1 MNELYS
7 KITINDISFSI
18 TKTGNAIYFEVIP
31 AKYRDSSIKITD
43 ENSKSTRNINYQNL
57 SIAFFGG
64 EEVEAFK
71 QAINML
77 STQLNQITGGN

>member
-18 TKTGNAIYFEVIP
+18 TKAGNAIHFEVIP
-31 AKYRDSSIKITD
+31 AEYRDSSIKITD
-43 ENSKSTRNINYQNL
+43 ENSKSTRNINYQDL
-57 SIAFFGG
+57 SITFFGG

-71 QAINML
+71 QAINMI

>member
-31 AKYRDSSIKITD
+31 AKYRDSLIKITD
-43 ENSKSTRNINYQNL
+43 ENSKSTRNINYQDL
-57 SIAFFGG
+57 RIAFFGG